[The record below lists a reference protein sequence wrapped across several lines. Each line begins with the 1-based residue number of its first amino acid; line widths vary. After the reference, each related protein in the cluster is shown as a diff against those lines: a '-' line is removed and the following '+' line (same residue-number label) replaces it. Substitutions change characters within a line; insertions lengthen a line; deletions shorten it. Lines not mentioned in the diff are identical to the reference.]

1 MLLWLDFLCGN
12 LVYPCNTP
20 SATLNLQTHSYIF
33 RFIGSF
39 FVSEV
44 AMFTGADMLKT
55 TEAAVVSR
63 VALRDVN
70 RAIDEGILP
79 DGFFT
84 LDDGRHVL
92 ASACTLISFY
102 FESAKCLTSE
112 ERLFA
117 IREAG
122 PRLRRSGALAF
133 PALLKE
139 DWTVRDGFLTID
151 LAPFVRRATERLDR
165 LAAALDMVVSSSDIL
180 GGAPVIRG
188 TRIPVHD
195 VAASSATGI
204 PLERILAAYPE
215 LDAEKVELAVIYAEA
230 HPPRGRPRRG
240 GELPKG
246 SVIIADRRVPRR
258 RKV

>member
-1 MLLWLDFLCGN
+1 
-12 LVYPCNTP
+12 
-20 SATLNLQTHSYIF
+20 
-33 RFIGSF
+33 
-39 FVSEV
+39 
-44 AMFTGADMLKT
+44 MFTGADMLKM

-70 RAIDEGILP
+70 RVIDEGILP

-102 FESAKCLTSE
+102 FESARRLTSE

-195 VAASSATGI
+195 VAASSTTGI